1 MRIGII
7 SDTHNFLPEEAINHL
22 VDCDEIWHAGD
33 IGSIDILEKLE
44 KIKRT
49 RAVYGNIDNNI
60 IKQDLKEFLFFKV
73 EDTKILLI
81 HIAGKI
87 PNYNS
92 KTLNLIDKLNPD
104 ILVSGHSHILRI
116 EKDNKNNL
124 LFINP
129 GAIGKVGFHKKKT
142 MVRID
147 INKTKISNVE
157 VIEF

>member
-22 VDCDEIWHAGD
+22 IVCDEIWHAGD

-73 EDTKILLI
+73 EGINAVSISSIL
-81 HIAGKI
+81 H
-87 PNYNS
+87 YNNFTADVL
-92 KTLNLIDKLNPD
+92 KQKL
-104 ILVSGHSHILRI
+104 
-116 EKDNKNNL
+116 
-124 LFINP
+124 
-129 GAIGKVGFHKKKT
+129 KKKGYIF
-142 MVRID
+142 RYL
-147 INKTKISNVE
+147 
-157 VIEF
+157 